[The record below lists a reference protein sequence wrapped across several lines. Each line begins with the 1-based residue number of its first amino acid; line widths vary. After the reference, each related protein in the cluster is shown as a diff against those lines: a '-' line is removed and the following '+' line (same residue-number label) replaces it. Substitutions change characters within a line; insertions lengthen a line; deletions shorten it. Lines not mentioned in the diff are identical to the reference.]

1 MLIMDMNIVDPYES
15 IGFHC
20 SLTYRAFARVLEKR
34 LKETGI
40 SPSQFFVLSHLMAL
54 GPMPQGELAAYL
66 STSPEA
72 VVKTI
77 DRLEHD
83 GWVVR
88 TPSPE
93 DRRIKQV
100 FLTKKAKA
108 IWKDLNNLAR
118 SVIDQAHQ
126 GISEEDL
133 SKLKQL
139 LSKVRKNLE
148 K

>member
-1 MLIMDMNIVDPYES
+1 MDTVDPYES

-20 SLTYRAFARVLEKR
+20 SLTYRAFSRALENR
-34 LKETGI
+34 LQGLGI
-40 SPSQFFVLSHLMAL
+40 RPSQFFALSHLMAL

-66 STSPEA
+66 STSSVA
-72 VVKTI
+72 VVKII
-77 DRLEHD
+77 DRLERD

-93 DRRIKQV
+93 DRRVKHV
-100 FLTKKAKA
+100 FLTEKAKT
-108 IWKDLNNLAR
+108 IWKDLTILAR

-126 GISEEDL
+126 GISDKEIT
-133 SKLKQL
+133 KLKRL
-139 LSKVRKNLE
+139 LGKIRKNLE